1 MEYTILNSNIGYNNN
16 LIVSNPFIFENFIA
30 KFSTL
35 STTNVSLYLL
45 VISAG
50 ALFFYATWK
59 GISKIISLKAKN
71 DECCCGGGCSCC
83 CDHQK
88 TELPSNVNAVN
99 EPIEGQAE
107 GQEPEAFTLSTL
119 NHSYDNNIPTLHESK
134 YTVKKGSHLKGDVP
148 LAWGLYF
155 QDGATPSFEGIVDL
169 HNRIMFYL
177 VVILFG
183 VSWVMLSIMWN
194 FNKSENKLV
203 YRYLNHGKF
212 VPIQKYFKFKSV
224 VSKVFIR
231 TYTTLPNKTFHNSI
245 KNDIV
250 KFYED
255 AFNMRKN
262 ILKENKGKSGIYML
276 TNKLTNDI
284 YIGQSKDIS
293 KRFMNYFNLSYLI
306 SRNNYIISRAL
317 IKYGYSNFSLTILEY
332 CDKSDLLLREQY
344 YFDKFNPQYNILKIA
359 GSSRGFKHSEETK
372 IKISKA
378 LKGVYIKKKS
388 SLWGRFHTE
397 ETKKVM
403 SKKKMKT
410 NNPLFGKTHS
420 ANSKELIRQKA
431 LNRIVSSETKLKMSA
446 IHGHPINIYEK
457 SSSGKFNLIGNFV
470 SIRKAG
476 KFLGISPNTI
486 TKYKNLGKIY
496 KNRYKFLS
504 K

>member
-16 LIVSNPFIFENFIA
+16 LIISNPFIFENFIA

-50 ALFFYATWK
+50 GLFFYATWK
-59 GISKIISLKAKN
+59 GVSKIISLKAKN
-71 DECCCGGGCSCC
+71 DECCCGGECSCC

-88 TELPSNVNAVN
+88 IELPSKENTARK
-99 EPIEGQAE
+99 EKLTIKR
-107 GQEPEAFTLSTL
+107 F
-119 NHSYDNNIPTLHESK
+119 NNLRS
-134 YTVKKGSHLKGDVP
+134 DVP

-203 YRYLNHGKF
+203 YRYLNHGKV
-212 VPIQKYFKFKSV
+212 VPIQKCFKFKCTL
-224 VSKVFIR
+224 SKVFIR
-231 TYTTLPNKTFHNSI
+231 TYTTLPNKTFNSSI
-245 KNDIV
+245 ENKIIRL
-250 KFYED
+250 YED
-255 AFNMRKN
+255 AFNMRKS
-262 ILKENKGKSGIYML
+262 ILNENKGKSGIYMW
-276 TNKLTNDI
+276 TNKLTNDL

-293 KRFMNYFNLSYLI
+293 KRFKNYFNLSYLV

-344 YFDKFNPQYNILKIA
+344 YFDKFSPQYNILKIA

-372 IKISKA
+372 RKISKA
-378 LKGVYIKKKS
+378 LKGVYKKKNS

-397 ETKKVM
+397 ETKKLM
-403 SKKKMKT
+403 SKKKW
-410 NNPLFGKTHS
+410 NPIILYLVKH
-420 ANSKELIRQKA
+420 
-431 LNRIVSSETKLKMSA
+431 IVQR
-446 IHGHPINIYEK
+446 
-457 SSSGKFNLIGNFV
+457 V
-470 SIRKAG
+470 
-476 KFLGISPNTI
+476 
-486 TKYKNLGKIY
+486 KN
-496 KNRYKFLS
+496 
-504 K
+504 